1 MPAQTPRTSFTTT
14 TTPTTIGI
22 GARRSLWKLS
32 LPLVTFVV
40 PTVIIGFGVLIPRS
54 CIAGFNELTLGF
66 ASTVF
71 FACVTY
77 IVGVRAALKS

>member
-1 MPAQTPRTSFTTT
+1 MPAQSSRPSLTAT

-22 GARRSLWKLS
+22 GARRSRWMLY

-66 ASTVF
+66 ATTVF

-77 IVGVRAALKS
+77 IVGVRAALKG

>member
-1 MPAQTPRTSFTTT
+1 MPAPSSRPTFTAT

-22 GARRSLWKLS
+22 GARRSLWRLY

-77 IVGVRAALKS
+77 VVGIRAARKG